1 MMSDMRQSLL
11 RRDAL
16 SAAKEVLYHLDIY
29 LSGQVQNNPSP
40 SVDTTTLELVEEFI
54 LHRRMSA
61 LQELQLLE
69 IMCSC
74 FQEQSRDAVR
84 QLIFSALFTL
94 QGNQADESRMAL
106 LGKLVSMA
114 IAVGR
119 VPILECAAT
128 WLQRTHPV
136 YCRRLARVLVD
147 DYCSLLPGSVVPTL
161 NNLSCSCPPFC
172 CQFITAV
179 TTLYDLSTEE
189 LTPPVQLLQM
199 VVSWIQDQPRLVLI
213 TLLNTPP
220 SSSQPI
226 GSLDLTPLAG
236 LVRWCVKAPLAYRRD
251 GKQGLA
257 NGTTETE
264 LEAGPL
270 FSELHLSVL
279 QVLLLLP
286 GVLREKGLLGR
297 LALLQPDQLTS
308 LISDLSGLLE
318 ELNPL
323 HSDTQTHIQL
333 TLDRLAQALQVSMAA
348 GALLCSREDL
358 RALCSRLPH
367 NNLLQMVMSGPV
379 QQSGFYPHIHT
390 PPLGYSS
397 RPGPLGPHPS
407 SHSPHPSFPSQPFL
421 PSLAFPFRPS
431 H

>member
-1 MMSDMRQSLL
+1 VNISKS
-11 RRDAL
+11 
-16 SAAKEVLYHLDIY
+16 
-29 LSGQVQNNPSP
+29 
-40 SVDTTTLELVEEFI
+40 
-54 LHRRMSA
+54 
-61 LQELQLLE
+61 
-69 IMCSC
+69 SC
-74 FQEQSRDAVR
+74 
-84 QLIFSALFTL
+84 
-94 QGNQADESRMAL
+94 
-106 LGKLVSMA
+106 
-114 IAVGR
+114 
-119 VPILECAAT
+119 C
-128 WLQRTHPV
+128 
-136 YCRRLARVLVD
+136 
-147 DYCSLLPGSVVPTL
+147 
-161 NNLSCSCPPFC
+161 
-172 CQFITAV
+172 
-179 TTLYDLSTEE
+179 
-189 LTPPVQLLQM
+189 LLQM
-199 VVSWIQDQPRLVLI
+199 VVSWIRDHPRLVLI

-251 GKQGLA
+251 EKQGLA

-308 LISDLSGLLE
+308 LISDLSGVLE

-367 NNLLQMVMSGPV
+367 NNLLQLVMSGPV

-390 PPLGYSS
+390 PPLGYSP

-407 SHSPHPSFPSQPFL
+407 SHSPHTSFPSQPFL
-421 PSLAFPFRPS
+421 PSMAFPFRPS

>member
-1 MMSDMRQSLL
+1 MCFRCCTIWISTCLARFRITL
-11 RRDAL
+11 
-16 SAAKEVLYHLDIY
+16 
-29 LSGQVQNNPSP
+29 P
-40 SVDTTTLELVEEFI
+40 SVDTPTLELVEEFI

-114 IAVGR
+114 IAVSR

-128 WLQRTHPV
+128 WLQRSHPV

-147 DYCSLLPGSVVPTL
+147 DYCSLLPGSMVPTL

-251 GKQGLA
+251 GKQDLA
-257 NGTTETE
+257 NGMTETE

-348 GALLCSREDL
+348 GALLCSRGRDVISCVFYSCDVLCLLQSYPVCSLHRGPESSL
-358 RALCSRLPH
+358 FPPPTQQVRTSHSVPLALPTTNHNVPLALPTTNHNAPLNLPH
-367 NNLLQMVMSGPV
+367 NQSQCTPKPSPQPV
-379 QQSGFYPHIHT
+379 T
-390 PPLGYSS
+390 M
-397 RPGPLGPHPS
+397 HP
-407 SHSPHPSFPSQPFL
+407 
-421 PSLAFPFRPS
+421 
-431 H
+431 